1 MVSRI
6 IATFVVGL
14 LLATSAVARDLSY
27 NFVRLD
33 FVNMEIDAGA
43 TDVDG
48 DGFDLQGSLAVSPK
62 FHVFAGYEDI
72 GFDQSVDLSVM
83 ELGGGY
89 RHSFSSKTDFVATL
103 SYMDGEFDVP
113 GFGSVDDDGLG
124 LSAGVRHLITDN
136 FEFSGRLNYMDVF
149 DFDTSLEVRGDYYL
163 FDHWVVGAG
172 LEFGDDVTTWL
183 IGGRYNF
190 AGFGK

>member
-6 IATFVVGL
+6 IATLVVGL
-14 LLATSAVARDLSY
+14 LMATSAVARDLSY

-33 FVNMEIDAGA
+33 FVNTEIDTGPA
-43 TDVDG
+43 DVDG
-48 DGFDLQGSLAVSPK
+48 DGFELFGSVAVDER
-62 FHVFAGYEDI
+62 FHLFGGYQDI
-72 GFDQSVDLSVM
+72 DFDFDIDGTQI

-89 RHSFSSKTDFVATL
+89 RHGFSRQTDFVATL
-103 SYMDGEFDVP
+103 SYIDLELDSP
-113 GFGSVDDDGLG
+113 AGSADEDGLG
-124 LSAGVRHLITDN
+124 LSAGVRHLFNDN
-136 FEFSGRLNYMDVF
+136 FEVSGRVNYVDLA
-149 DFDTSLEVRGDYYL
+149 DSDTSLEFRGEYFL

-172 LEFGDDVTTWL
+172 LELGGDVTTWL

>member
-6 IATFVVGL
+6 IATLVVGL
-14 LLATSAVARDLSY
+14 LVATSAVARDLSY

-33 FVNMEIDAGA
+33 FVNLEIDAGA
-43 TDVDG
+43 T
-48 DGFDLQGSLAVSPK
+48 
-62 FHVFAGYEDI
+62 
-72 GFDQSVDLSVM
+72 
-83 ELGGGY
+83 
-89 RHSFSSKTDFVATL
+89 
-103 SYMDGEFDVP
+103 DVP

-124 LSAGVRHLITDN
+124 LGAGVRHLITDN

-163 FDHWVVGAG
+163 FDNWVIGAG
-172 LEFGDDVTTWL
+172 LESGDDVTTWL

>member
-1 MVSRI
+1 M
-6 IATFVVGL
+6 
-14 LLATSAVARDLSY
+14 ATSAVARDLSY

-48 DGFDLQGSLAVSPK
+48 DGFDLQGSLVVSPK
-62 FHVFAGYEDI
+62 FHVFGGYQDLD
-72 GFDQSVDLSVM
+72 FDPSGDLSVI

-103 SYMDGEFDVP
+103 SYMDAEI
-113 GFGSVDDDGLG
+113 GSIDDDGLS
-124 LSAGVRHLITDN
+124 LSAGVRHLFNDN
-136 FEFSGRLNYMDVF
+136 FEVSGRVNYIDVF
-149 DFDTSLEVRGDYYL
+149 DNVIDYDTSLEIRGDYFL
-163 FDHWVVGAG
+163 FDNWVVGAG
-172 LEFGDDVTTWL
+172 LELGGDVTTWL

-190 AGFGK
+190 AGFSN